1 MANEN
6 KTVPK
11 AECPYCGE
19 ICKRHSINRNGKN
32 VFVCLNKKCPKVK
45 LSKNKEKIYF
55 TENNLINISDQ
66 EADYLRAIVAL
77 LRYNPPDATN
87 KYKKFNAL
95 TAIKR
100 NLVCK
105 KSLEGLNFEIKSLQ
119 PKDVNYLNT
128 QYFKA
133 KSIPCYKPKLVIC
146 QDGDKI
152 SIIRLPDHD
161 FKEVSTADVYK
172 SYQNI
177 RLLNIP
183 PSKVKLIKMTKKSIK
198 RPQRS
203 NIKPA
208 YASSDYW
215 RNHKFRSIER
225 D

>member
-1 MANEN
+1 MPNET
-6 KTVPK
+6 KTTPK
-11 AECPYCGE
+11 AECPYCGK
-19 ICKRHSINRNGKN
+19 ICKRHSTNKNGKN

-45 LSKNKEKIYF
+45 SSKSKKGIYF
-55 TENNLINISDQ
+55 TEKSLTNISDQ

-77 LRYNPPDATN
+77 LKYNPQEATN

-95 TAIKR
+95 AAIKR

-177 RLLNIP
+177 RLRNIP
-183 PSKVKLIKMTKKSIK
+183 PGMNVKLEAKK
-198 RPQRS
+198 RET
-203 NIKPA
+203 IKPRRKRTRPK
-208 YASSDYW
+208 YAEESYW
-215 RNHKFRSIER
+215 DKY
-225 D
+225 